1 MTTLNVTCKRK
12 DWDKAQSVLLI
23 CFVNRYVDVLPEE
36 NLEGGN
42 QEHWSFNDLEYIDFG
57 TNRWYPNGK

>member
-12 DWDKAQSVLLI
+12 DWDRTEAVLLV
-23 CFVNRYVDVLPEE
+23 CFVNRYVNVLPEE

-42 QEHWSFNDLEYIDFG
+42 QEEWPFNELEWIDFG
-57 TNRWYPNGK
+57 TTRWYPSGK